1 MKGDLKVKRQ
11 TLKTY
16 ESILKKPEGAPVE
29 VSQCKKCLKYFAS
42 NSYLLNHY
50 KRRHAEY
57 YMSEIRAKEEELLQQ
72 ELGEIEN
79 KAAAEAKQE

>member
-1 MKGDLKVKRQ
+1 M
-11 TLKTY
+11 
-16 ESILKKPEGAPVE
+16 E

-79 KAAAEAKQE
+79 KAAAEAKQEEFFERIKEDVVDKYNSNFVDLQG